1 MKCKTCG
8 KNAESEYCFLHKPR
22 KPMPTST
29 TLFQR
34 KNVKFLHKNRMKT
47 DNSSKI
53 LHQFFLE
60 LWKKRRHYSEV
71 SGKYLGEEPLSVFFH
86 HILPKNKYQNFWL
99 DEENIIFLTL
109 EEHDQVE
116 MDIYR
121 YEEINN
127 RRKYLIEKYERAQQR
142 TQE

>member
-1 MKCKTCG
+1 
-8 KNAESEYCFLHKPR
+8 
-22 KPMPTST
+22 
-29 TLFQR
+29 
-34 KNVKFLHKNRMKT
+34 MKT

>member
-8 KNAESEYCFLHKPR
+8 KNAESEYCFAHKPR
-22 KPMPTST
+22 KPLAS
-29 TLFQR
+29 
-34 KNVKFLHKNRMKT
+34 VKFSSNYRNKSVKPSNNLHE
-47 DNSSKI
+47 
-53 LHQFFLE
+53 FFVQ

-71 SGKYLGEEPLSVFFH
+71 SGKFLGNEPLSVFFH
-86 HILPKNKYQNFWL
+86 HILPKNKYPDFCL

-121 YEEINN
+121 YEEINE
-127 RRKYLIEKYERAQQR
+127 RRKYLIDKYERAQQR